1 MVFQERHFWQKSM
14 RRVAETL
21 EPYDIQP
28 RKSLLNPIQMKPYTL
43 RLLVLSL
50 FLASPALLFAQS
62 TTPKIQFDSLTK
74 QVDAILKKQKTPGLQ
89 VLVFT
94 KDSLLYKHNAGV
106 KNLKTKAPVTDQTMF
121 RLGSITKSFVAV
133 SALMLV
139 EKRQLSLSDELKK
152 LAPEIKFSNQWE
164 ATDPVRVVHLLEHTT
179 GFDDWPLKAY
189 AFNDA
194 TIALDKGLAMFP
206 ESRHSRW
213 KPGAFMA
220 YCNSGPPVVARLI
233 EKKTGQEY
241 ESFVKQ
247 RIFEPLGQKNI
258 TFRNDGS
265 ALSQLVTNYS
275 GDADSPNEE
284 KFWNVLLRPAGSLNA
299 SALELMPFVQML
311 MNRGTYRSSQ
321 LLQPASVDRME
332 LPTTA
337 LSARAGSK
345 QGYGLH
351 NYTTLYK
358 GYVFHGHD
366 GGVNGGL
373 AHYLYNTELNLGLVV
388 LVNSTGEGFGNINDA
403 VLEVILKNVPKRLPP
418 AYKLA
423 DSDKQK
429 LLGYYR
435 ASNPRNASFYFLEWL
450 AGVMRVYEKEGKLF
464 TKSLLDGEATQLR
477 PVAANRFVR
486 LDKKGYTTE
495 MALTQN
501 EEGQKVLVAPWIN
514 TTATS
519 AIGAWLPIIL
529 GALALLLVVV
539 GLVAGL
545 VWLIQWFLRRRK
557 GRQLSAMPA
566 RMSLWGYTIALVVMV
581 LVIAVFAQGFELGN
595 PGLPAI
601 TVLFASLFTSLFAIG
616 AFISLVSSNRRIRG
630 QADRIFLW
638 VLVGS
643 ALLVV
648 GFMLVWGLV
657 GVRTWA

>member
-1 MVFQERHFWQKSM
+1 MN
-14 RRVAETL
+14 
-21 EPYDIQP
+21 PY
-28 RKSLLNPIQMKPYTL
+28 SLK
-43 RLLVLSL
+43 LLVLFTL
-50 FLASPALLFAQS
+50 LASSTFLRAQS
-62 TTPKIQFDSLTK
+62 PIPAIQFDTLTK
-74 QVDAILKKQKTPGLQ
+74 HVDAALKKHKTPGVQ

-106 KNLKTKAPVTDQTMF
+106 KNLKTKTPVTDQTMF

-139 EKRQLSLSDELKK
+139 EKGQLSLSDELKK
-152 LAPEIKFSNQWE
+152 LAPEIEFSNQWE

-194 TIALDKGLAMFP
+194 NITLEKGLAMFP

-213 KPGAFMA
+213 RPGAFMA

-233 EKKTGQEY
+233 EKRTGQEY
-241 ESFVKQ
+241 EAFMKQ
-247 RIFEPLGQKNI
+247 RIFEPLGQGNI
-258 TFRNDGS
+258 TFRNDGK
-265 ALSQLVTNYS
+265 ALNQLVTNYS
-275 GDADSPNEE
+275 GEAESPNEE
-284 KFWNVLLRPAGSLNA
+284 TFWQILLRPAGSLNA

-311 MNRGTYRSSQ
+311 MNRGTYHGNQ

-351 NYTTLYK
+351 NYTTAYK

-373 AHYLYNTELNLGLVV
+373 AHYLYNTDLNLGLVV
-388 LVNSTGEGFGNINDA
+388 LVNSTSGGFGEINDA
-403 VLEVILKNVPKRLPP
+403 VLEVILKNVPQRLPP
-418 AYKLA
+418 AHKLA
-423 DSDKQK
+423 DSDKEK

-435 ASNPRNASFYFLEWL
+435 ASNPRNASFYFIEWL
-450 AGVMRVYEKEGKLF
+450 TGVMRVFESDGNLF
-464 TKSLLDGEATQLR
+464 TTNLLGGEPTQLR
-477 PVAANRFVR
+477 SVAANRFIR

-495 MALTQN
+495 LALTQN
-501 EEGQKVLVAPWIN
+501 DEGQNVLVGPWMN
-514 TTATS
+514 TTETS

-529 GALALLLVVV
+529 AGLALFFVAV

-545 VWLIQWFLRRRK
+545 VWLIQWFSRRGKARN
-557 GRQLSAMPA
+557 LTAMPA
-566 RMSLWGYTIALVVMV
+566 RMSLWGYAIALVSMVM
-581 LVIAVFAQGFELGN
+581 VIAVSAQGFELGN
-595 PGLPAI
+595 LGAPSLMAFVAS
-601 TVLFASLFTSLFAIG
+601 VLVAVFAIG
-616 AFISLVSSNRRIRG
+616 AFVSLVRSNRRIPGR
-630 QADRIFLW
+630 ADRVFLW
-638 VLVGS
+638 VLVIS

-648 GFMLVWGLV
+648 GYMLVWGLV